1 MNAQPAYFP
10 ASDCRCRLISSALW
24 NALAPTSQL
33 LTSVDDEVAFLHG
46 EHMRQTPVAAAVRSV
61 RPKAMRLDAVGDQP
75 FAKIAKPLEVSQAFW
90 RRHTTS
96 AVIAR
101 RCRDPVITHT
111 PAPARRCVR
120 GALSQPKA
128 WTSAR
133 PPSSAASA
141 RPACTRNKKDGQ
153 NCPAT
158 GLNHAMDVGG
168 GPLDGA
174 AYRRWVARVGCSVGK
189 ILLGLNLLGVA
200 HLALS
205 KFG

>member
-1 MNAQPAYFP
+1 MSHTTNPTWLKYRKALFRRQGSPMNAQPAYFP

-61 RPKAMRLDAVGDQP
+61 RPKAMRLVAVGDQP

-111 PAPARRCVR
+111 PAPARPMRAR
-120 GALSQPKA
+120 GTPCCPSRRPGPRRGRLLQLLQP
-128 WTSAR
+128 AR
-133 PPSSAASA
+133 RARETRRTAKIAQRPGLIMPWMLAAA
-141 RPACTRNKKDGQ
+141 RWMVQHIDG
-153 NCPAT
+153 
-158 GLNHAMDVGG
+158 G
-168 GPLDGA
+168 
-174 AYRRWVARVGCSVGK
+174 
-189 ILLGLNLLGVA
+189 
-200 HLALS
+200 
-205 KFG
+205 

>member
-1 MNAQPAYFP
+1 MPAPTASHVMSHTTNPTWLKYRKALFRRQGSPMNAQPAYFP

-61 RPKAMRLDAVGDQP
+61 RPKAMRLVAVGDQP

-120 GALSQPKA
+120 GARLVVPAEGLDLGEAAFFSCFSPPGVHAKQEGRPKL
-128 WTSAR
+128 
-133 PPSSAASA
+133 PSDRA
-141 RPACTRNKKDGQ
+141 
-153 NCPAT
+153 
-158 GLNHAMDVGG
+158 
-168 GPLDGA
+168 
-174 AYRRWVARVGCSVGK
+174 
-189 ILLGLNLLGVA
+189 
-200 HLALS
+200 
-205 KFG
+205 